1 MNPFKIDIKIV
12 SLVLMSL
19 CIAILIGPAHSQQA
33 VSNSP
38 YFERSVSNLR
48 NHRYCEI
55 LYGKRNWL
63 SLEVK
68 VFNTQGLNN
77 CPENE
82 WRKLSK
88 QALEKSL
95 NASFVMLNGPRFW
108 MMDEIQ
114 AAGSS
119 ANDIRQSFGGIEMN
133 QRAVVKLTLIQQ
145 LFGGRRYKPNEIS
158 RTTNFIYKAGTTIY
172 ELTAPSGEIYVM
184 QSYSQ
189 IVDQNLN
196 IDGLATLSQQLK
208 LPAGWVYSSRVLTQD
223 LSLLAQGV
231 AYVLQDDLDN
241 SYQRR

>member
-1 MNPFKIDIKIV
+1 MNPFKRDIKIV

-145 LFGGRRYKPNEIS
+145 LLGGKHYKPNEIG
-158 RTTNFIYKAGTTIY
+158 RTTNFIYQAGSTVY
-172 ELTAPSGEIYVM
+172 ELTAPTGEVYVM

-189 IVDQNLN
+189 IVNPK
-196 IDGLATLSQQLK
+196 LSIHELPKLGKILK
-208 LPAGWVYSSRVLTQD
+208 LPSGWVYSSRVLTQD